1 MEATRTSNRSL
12 PLRVE
17 NPFSLKVAQVFT
29 GFGIGC
35 GVGIGIGRPIYLGA
49 IPAVQQVLTAAR
61 GATDAFSGVGRHV
74 NGSLKKLG
82 LKNIEVGIGCG
93 VGIGHG
99 FGVGIALKPGV
110 VNRIQNCFG
119 EVMGKIMMNLGS
131 IPGLSSVQGIIP
143 GPGQNSINLP
153 NGTPVGNAQVST
165 LRYSTYDE
173 RPAEE
178 ATNISHASKET
189 LSEKSVTNRT
199 EKVINNFIQDP
210 LFKDAEVK
218 LNEVAGDLR
227 LENNVLQMLL
237 KHQQVIEELIEENQI
252 LRQILAED
260 FKVPLS
266 KLQAKNDNRTKAYY
280 PCSDYTPLWRNGPP
294 EKPVLC
300 NACGSRWR
308 TKGSLMNYIPLHAR
322 ESFNSDELQVPKIE
336 SISFKPKEQKLQ
348 KKRHSNSALELECEM
363 QYCDQ
368 NFCKILEGDAS
379 NRSCSDS
386 AISGSES
393 CVDFGTTDAKS
404 DLTGSAQSNGWD
416 SLVPSKKRTFI
427 TQPRP
432 KPSPVEKLTRD
443 LYSILHEEQAS
454 NLSRTSED
462 DLLYES
468 RTPFGSSEI
477 GYGGLLIKHPNAR
490 LVEEESEASSFPV
503 DRSYIISGGYSG
515 SASVPVNTENKGS
528 SILNPGTDTKKSTA
542 QMTQDGA
549 KRDKISHQK
558 LNILQDRNSPLSSA
572 DLHVFI
578 NFENFMKY
586 LTCEEQQQLMK
597 YLPSIDTAKPPE
609 SLRSMFTSPQ
619 FLETLS
625 HFWQLYQEGVFD
637 LSFSGANAEE
647 CRTLKR
653 LALLNCTNHKWSECY
668 LKIKDA
674 PLNKT
679 KGNAKLYREN
689 LSDLFKLASLK
700 RHHERQNENYPGVG
714 FGCVQGHHALD
725 MERLT
730 RQRVF
735 SLKRA
740 VHVRA
745 SLVGASGPNE
755 CGSFRYEVGLL
766 PLSREGQVLEER
778 RKGSPRRCC
787 CRPSASQPLSPDH
800 ESERNMASYGGV
812 LRRSAAVVERAR
824 DGARR
829 TRKALA
835 RFARP
840 QSFAAP
846 PDAEAA
852 AVRAVRNLRSFRLH
866 YAILLWVLLLAS
878 LFPRRRAT
886 MLFLM
891 AASKVALFCGALLK
905 AFPNSALLC
914 RIVDRRLAA
923 ALVLVVIGVEL
934 VMTRAVPQFLL
945 AIAIGVPLVLL
956 HSVFRVRDDL
966 TASGQEAASA
976 GGGELGPILE
986 KKEDLELG
994 SQ

>member
-1 MEATRTSNRSL
+1 MSTLCFS
-12 PLRVE
+12 VE
-17 NPFSLKVAQVFT
+17 PTAIVTLQLHTLQVLQAEWPSSCCHLKVS
-29 GFGIGC
+29 
-35 GVGIGIGRPIYLGA
+35 R
-49 IPAVQQVLTAAR
+49 
-61 GATDAFSGVGRHV
+61 
-74 NGSLKKLG
+74 
-82 LKNIEVGIGCG
+82 
-93 VGIGHG
+93 
-99 FGVGIALKPGV
+99 
-110 VNRIQNCFG
+110 
-119 EVMGKIMMNLGS
+119 
-131 IPGLSSVQGIIP
+131 
-143 GPGQNSINLP
+143 
-153 NGTPVGNAQVST
+153 
-165 LRYSTYDE
+165 
-173 RPAEE
+173 
-178 ATNISHASKET
+178 
-189 LSEKSVTNRT
+189 
-199 EKVINNFIQDP
+199 
-210 LFKDAEVK
+210 
-218 LNEVAGDLR
+218 
-227 LENNVLQMLL
+227 
-237 KHQQVIEELIEENQI
+237 
-252 LRQILAED
+252 
-260 FKVPLS
+260 
-266 KLQAKNDNRTKAYY
+266 
-280 PCSDYTPLWRNGPP
+280 SDTPLWRNGPP

-700 RHHERQNENYPGVG
+700 RHHERQNENYPENKSTMTSPKRMCRSEKTNPPSRCSTQLEPSVISSVNDDIEDFVDHEGSCFSSRRIFASPPDRSSLIAPAHSSQSDLLLVWPSG
-714 FGCVQGHHALD
+714 GSFPEGHHALD